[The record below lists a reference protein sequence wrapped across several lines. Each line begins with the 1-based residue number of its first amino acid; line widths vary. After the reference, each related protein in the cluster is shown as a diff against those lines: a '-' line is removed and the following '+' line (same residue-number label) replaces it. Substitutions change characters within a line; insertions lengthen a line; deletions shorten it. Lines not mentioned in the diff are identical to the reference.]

1 MIIDSHCHLDKLD
14 TSHYTDG
21 FAGLIAAAQAN
32 DVSQMLCISVDT
44 EKFDPMM
51 AQIRAKARLELSS
64 GRGCDLV
71 RDLGHDHG
79 G

>member
-51 AQIRAKARLELSS
+51 AQIAAYVGVLLALSLVLKKHHKPQFV
-64 GRGCDLV
+64 GC
-71 RDLGHDHG
+71 
-79 G
+79 